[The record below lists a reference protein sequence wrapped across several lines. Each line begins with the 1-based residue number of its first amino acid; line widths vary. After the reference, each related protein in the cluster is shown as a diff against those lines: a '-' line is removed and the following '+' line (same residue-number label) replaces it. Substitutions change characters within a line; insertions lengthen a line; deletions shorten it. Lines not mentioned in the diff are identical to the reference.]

1 MFDRLIVECLMSIGL
16 YDLGFISIR
25 ISPNL
30 PQRTLFRNMFLH
42 SSSVFIVPTVS
53 SGAIDTGKISYDPSW
68 RSSVFN
74 SKKLVPG
81 AISLCTGS
89 SSSCNLQKTPLLLGA
104 RALKLRT
111 LQSKS
116 SGSLSFTCISKLHIW
131 NLHNKHSSSY
141 MSIKA
146 AGSLPYENSGSGVS
160 RMQKIDV
167 QNALFD
173 YLHFTRCLQFTDAEH
188 ISKNSPV
195 FVQSLLAKAIDG
207 ENVSRSVSRFLRF
220 NPINEF
226 EPFFESL
233 GLKPSELNTILPTN
247 MIYLS
252 DDDLLIENYHVLYN
266 YGVPRSKIG
275 KMYKEGSKMFRYDYG
290 ELSSKLQSYERLGLS
305 KPTIIKLI
313 TCCPVLLIGELN
325 IDFLQ
330 VFRKLKS
337 LEVELNLIRG
347 CLSDKSVYHWDRILK
362 MLNFLDGMGY
372 NQKDLKTLINQH
384 PRFVFDDS
392 GKKIYILVALLLKLG
407 IEKGDILLLFVQ
419 YPRVLAGK
427 FVKNLW
433 RSIYFLVDIGMHVED
448 IKTIVKTHPHVL
460 GASSCRTPFVMQ
472 SLKLPEDRLQ
482 NIIKE
487 DPNQFTYLVTLK
499 KSVVVSLPK
508 VEGTF
513 LREKTD
519 FLLRLGFVENS
530 EEMTRAM
537 RKFRGRGDQLQE
549 RFDFIVDI
557 GLDCHTAAE
566 MIRSVPSVLN
576 QSIDVLNKKISFLLN
591 DLGYQLEALAAFP
604 TFLCYNFDK
613 IKLRFSMLQWLK
625 ENGTLFHIRNK
636 KMVNST
642 VALSTVLACSEARFF
657 KYFINLHPKGPE
669 EWDRLTRS
677 VSSE

>member
-1 MFDRLIVECLMSIGL
+1 MILGL
-16 YDLGFISIR
+16 VSIR
-25 ISPNL
+25 ISPYL
-30 PQRTLFRNMFLH
+30 KQRTSFTSMFIH
-42 SSSVFIVPTVS
+42 SSNVFIVPTVS
-53 SGAIDTGKISYDPSW
+53 SGAIDIGKIS
-68 RSSVFN
+68 FN
-74 SKKLVPG
+74 SKKYVPG
-81 AISLCTGS
+81 AAASFYTES
-89 SSSCNLQKTPLLLGA
+89 SSYCSLQNNPLLLGA
-104 RALKLRT
+104 GVFKLPA
-111 LQSKS
+111 LQSKCP
-116 SGSLSFTCISKLHIW
+116 GSLSFTCTNKPSNIWNFW
-131 NLHNKHSSSY
+131 NLHNKHSSSC

-146 AGSLPYENSGSGVS
+146 ASSLSYENSGSS
-160 RMQKIDV
+160 MPRMEKIDV

-173 YLHFTRCLQFTDAEH
+173 YLHFTRGLQFTDAEH

-195 FVQSLLAKAIDG
+195 FIQSLLTKAVDG
-207 ENVSRSVSRFLRF
+207 EKVSRTVSRFLRF

-233 GLKPSELNTILPTN
+233 GLKPSELNVILPNN

-252 DDDLLIENYHVLYN
+252 DDDLLIENYHVLCN

-290 ELSSKLQSYERLGLS
+290 ELSSKLESYERLGLS

-313 TCCPVLLIGELN
+313 TCCPVLLIGEHN
-325 IDFLQ
+325 MDFLQ
-330 VFRKLKS
+330 VVRKLKS

-347 CLSDKSVYHWDRILK
+347 CLSDKCVYHWDRILE

-372 NQKDLKTLINQH
+372 NQKNLKTLINQH
-384 PRFVFDDS
+384 PRFIFDDS

-419 YPRVLAGK
+419 CPRVLTGK

-433 RSIYFLVDIGMHVED
+433 QSIYFLVDIGMDVED
-448 IKTIVKTHPHVL
+448 IKTIVKTHSHVL
-460 GASSCRTPFVMQ
+460 GASSSRSPSFVMQ
-472 SLKLPEDRLQ
+472 SLKLSEDRLQ

-487 DPNQFTYLVTLK
+487 DPNQFTYLVTMK
-499 KSVVVSLPK
+499 KSIVANLPK
-508 VEGTF
+508 VEGAF

-530 EEMTRAM
+530 EEMASAM
-537 RKFRGRGDQLQE
+537 KKFRGRGDQLQE

-557 GLDCHTAAE
+557 GFECHTAAE

-591 DLGYQLEALAAFP
+591 DLGYPLEALVAFP

-625 ENGTLFHIRNK
+625 ENGTMFHIRHK
-636 KMVNST
+636 KMVCST
-642 VALSTVLACSEARFF
+642 VALSTVLACSDARFF
-657 KYFINLHPKGPE
+657 KYFINLHPGGPE
-669 EWDRLTRS
+669 EWERLNRS